1 MLKKEVIQASGVFFR
16 SFRLFSVVE
25 QSSPT
30 VSLETTTP
38 AENMS
43 RTVHVR

>member
-1 MLKKEVIQASGVFFR
+1 MLKKEVIQASGVFFH

-25 QSSPT
+25 QSTGDHP
-30 VSLETTTP
+30 P

-43 RTVHVR
+43 RTVYVR